1 VRFDALGENG
11 AEAAFVFQWQQGN
24 FVQVLP
30 SVTDGPS
37 VIDKTPWIGAG
48 TTGPRA

>member
-11 AEAAFVFQWQQGN
+11 AAAQFVFEWQQGK

-30 SVTDGPS
+30 TGPNS
-37 VIDKTPWIGAG
+37 QPVIDKAAWNNAA
-48 TTGPRA
+48 TTSPPG